1 MALAYNSLEQG
12 KDLNDTDPKEQSNS
26 LERDGTGK
34 SMSFSS
40 VPMESHDSKSKR
52 APPNQLSS

>member
-1 MALAYNSLEQG
+1 MPYNSLEQG
-12 KDLNDTDPKEQSNS
+12 KDLNETDPKVDKDSS

-40 VPMESHDSKSKR
+40 VPMESNESK
-52 APPNQLSS
+52 Q